1 MRGQV
6 RAADN
11 IRDLPKLQHS
21 LTGLELSL
29 ARSMDPKRI
38 LVADDDPR
46 TSQML
51 AAVADKEDYQIVSI
65 ADGREAYRLL
75 KTDACFKAAIFNMS
89 MPNLKGLD
97 IVRHMKTE
105 KRLMRIPVLVVSAE
119 RGLKVMSDSFTA
131 GATMF
136 LSKPFDC
143 QQLYR
148 TLRLVLASRIYA
160 HAA

>member
-1 MRGQV
+1 MVGQV
-6 RAADN
+6 RGAN
-11 IRDLPKLQHS
+11 NLRDLPKLQHS

-29 ARSMDPKRI
+29 ARSLDPTRI
-38 LVADDDPR
+38 LVADDDPG

-51 AAVADKEDYQIVSI
+51 AAVAEKQDYQLVSVS
-65 ADGREAYRLL
+65 DGREAYRLL
-75 KTDACFKAAIFNMS
+75 KTDSNFKAAIFNMS

-97 IVRHMKTE
+97 IVRYMKTE

-119 RGLKVMSDSFTA
+119 RGLKLMSDSFTA

-136 LSKPFDC
+136 LSKPFDH

-148 TLRLVLASRIYA
+148 TLRIVLGSRTYER
-160 HAA
+160 AA